1 MEEVTMFDRWL
12 KDFIAPK
19 IEYFAIYD
27 PKTYAV
33 IGVYP
38 GQAASL
44 IENKVLIDIELA
56 KKILEGHLS
65 LSSCFVDISDETIE
79 IVQTHTVVKI
89 DDILHRV
96 PNRCYTIINDEDL
109 NILFDET
116 EKCFK
121 FSLSDKIKNKK
132 IHWAG
137 DTELQFLITEYNDP
151 HKIYQVIQF
160 KLEDLY
166 KNNLLINY
174 TGDNLDFSIFT
185 SRIFKKYIFEKQ

>member
-1 MEEVTMFDRWL
+1 MEEVTAFDKFL
-12 KDFIAPK
+12 KEFTMPK

-44 IENKVLIDIELA
+44 IKNKVLIDTELA

-65 LSSCFVDISDETIE
+65 LSSCFIDISDETIE
-79 IVQTHTVVKI
+79 VVQTHTIVKI
-89 DDILHRV
+89 DDILHRI
-96 PNRCYTIINDEDL
+96 PNRSYTTINNEDL
-109 NILFDET
+109 TIQFN
-116 EKCFK
+116 EKEKYLK

-132 IHWAG
+132 IQWAG
-137 DTELQFLITEYNDP
+137 DTNLQFLITEYNEP

-174 TGDNLDFSIFT
+174 TGDDLDFSIFT